1 MSKVKSKMAEGREEE
16 DTGDDVQQGGD
27 EPQQATQERGE
38 GSRGGKPGFSKQ
50 NKGEMGTRNP
60 EISFERTLSM
70 MIEDPQCG
78 V

>member
-27 EPQQATQERGE
+27 EPQQATQERGQ
-38 GSRGGKPGFSKQ
+38 GQQ

-60 EISFERTLSM
+60 EISFVRTLSM
-70 MIEDPQCG
+70 ILEDPQCG